1 MKLRHVCLHV
11 EMHTYVHIEIVHAFH
26 LFTLIYTDKQEK
38 FAKED
43 SSKSE
48 LGDLCVKVYRDS
60 A

>member
-1 MKLRHVCLHV
+1 MHV